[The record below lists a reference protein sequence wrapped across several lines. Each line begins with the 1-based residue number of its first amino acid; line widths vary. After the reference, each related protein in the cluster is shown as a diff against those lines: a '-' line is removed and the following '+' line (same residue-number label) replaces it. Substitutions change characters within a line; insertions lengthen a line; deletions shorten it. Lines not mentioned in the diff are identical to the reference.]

1 MMHLAA
7 LPDER
12 AASHPGGRCLADG
25 RRELDNATFA
35 AEVRRTSRALVG
47 MGIGRGDVVAVVLPN
62 SVELVTI
69 MFAAWRLGA
78 ALTPV
83 NPAPMR
89 PEVQYQLSDSGAR
102 LVVADDSSSSKVEGG
117 GARVC
122 VVDELLRR
130 EGATDVMAPRTEP
143 NELALMIYTGGTT
156 GRPKGVMLDHANLVA
171 TTAMIVDW
179 FEMTAADRCLLV
191 LPLFHVNGIMVS
203 VVSPLV
209 AGGSTVIAPRF
220 DPKTFWDLVERVRP
234 TFFSAVPT
242 IYAML
247 TGLPAEVRPDTAS
260 LRCVVCGAAPMPAAA
275 IGEFE
280 DRYGVRILE
289 GYGESEG
296 TVVTTANPLSG
307 VRKPGTVGLPLS
319 GQEVRVVGEDDEPL
333 PPGQVGEVT
342 VRGPNVMRGYLG
354 KPVETAETLR
364 GGWLHTGDLGRFDRD
379 GYLVLVDRLKDMII
393 RGGENIYPK
402 EIEDALH
409 AHPSVADAAV
419 VGRPDPLFGEEP
431 VAFVVLRPGLAA
443 EPDELI
449 EHCKQVLAEFKVPRR
464 LHRGRPT
471 QDPDWQDRQAGAAR
485 AHLIPHR
492 KRCVIARSYLEIDR
506 RRAVHSRSHPGS
518 RRCPP
523 SDTRRPVRSS
533 RRPSGL
539 ASGAGAAGGPAAV
552 RLRSDDRERHAAEAQ
567 RSA

>member
-1 MMHLAA
+1 MMMHLAV

-12 AASHPGGRCLADG
+12 AASHPGGQCLADG
-25 RRELDNATFA
+25 RRELDNASFA
-35 AEVRRTSRALVG
+35 AEVRRVSGALVG

-62 SVELVTI
+62 SVDLVTI

-83 NPAPMR
+83 NPALTR
-89 PEVQYQLSDSGAR
+89 PEVQYQLTDSGAR
-102 LVVADDSSSSKVEGG
+102 LVVADDSSLSKVEGG
-117 GARVC
+117 VARVC
-122 VVDELLRR
+122 VVDELVRR
-130 EGATDVMAPRTEP
+130 DGATDVMAPRTEP
-143 NELALMIYTGGTT
+143 DELALMIYTGGTT

-247 TGLPAEVRPDTAS
+247 SGLPAEVRPDTAS

-275 IGEFE
+275 IHEFE
-280 DRYGVRILE
+280 DRYGVPILE
-289 GYGESEG
+289 GYGQSEG

-307 VRKPGTVGLPLS
+307 LHKPGTVGLPLP

-333 PPGQVGEVT
+333 PSGQVGEVT

-354 KPVETAETLR
+354 KPEETAETLR
-364 GGWLHTGDLGRFDRD
+364 GGWLHTGDLGRFDED

-402 EIEDALH
+402 EIEDALY
-409 AHPSVADAAV
+409 AHPSVFDAAV

-431 VAFVVLRPGLAA
+431 VAFVVLRPGSAA

-449 EHCKQVLAEFKVPRR
+449 EHCKNVLAKFKVPRAVFIEADLPR
-464 LHRGRPT
+464 TPIG
-471 QDPDWQDRQAGAAR
+471 
-485 AHLIPHR
+485 
-492 KRCVIARSYLEIDR
+492 KIAK
-506 RRAVHSRSHPGS
+506 
-518 RRCPP
+518 
-523 SDTRRPVRSS
+523 PV
-533 RRPSGL
+533 L
-539 ASGAGAAGGPAAV
+539 
-552 RLRSDDRERHAAEAQ
+552 RERISSPTA
-567 RSA
+567 RTT

>member
-1 MMHLAA
+1 
-7 LPDER
+7 
-12 AASHPGGRCLADG
+12 
-25 RRELDNATFA
+25 
-35 AEVRRTSRALVG
+35 
-47 MGIGRGDVVAVVLPN
+47 
-62 SVELVTI
+62 
-69 MFAAWRLGA
+69 
-78 ALTPV
+78 
-83 NPAPMR
+83 
-89 PEVQYQLSDSGAR
+89 
-102 LVVADDSSSSKVEGG
+102 
-117 GARVC
+117 
-122 VVDELLRR
+122 
-130 EGATDVMAPRTEP
+130 
-143 NELALMIYTGGTT
+143 
-156 GRPKGVMLDHANLVA
+156 MLDHANLVA
-171 TTAMIVDW
+171 TATMIVDW

-247 TGLPAEVRPDTAS
+247 TGLPAAVRPDTAS
-260 LRCVVCGAAPMPAAA
+260 LRCVICGAAPMPAAA

-289 GYGESEG
+289 GYGQSEG

-307 VRKPGTVGLPLS
+307 VRKPGTVGLPLP

-333 PPGQVGEVT
+333 PSGQVGEVT

-354 KPVETAETLR
+354 KPEETAETLR
-364 GGWLHTGDLGRFDRD
+364 GGWLHSGDLGRFDGD

-402 EIEDALH
+402 EIEDALY

-449 EHCKQVLAEFKVPRR
+449 EHCKIVLAKFKVPRAVFIEAELPR
-464 LHRGRPT
+464 TPIG
-471 QDPDWQDRQAGAAR
+471 
-485 AHLIPHR
+485 
-492 KRCVIARSYLEIDR
+492 KIAK
-506 RRAVHSRSHPGS
+506 
-518 RRCPP
+518 
-523 SDTRRPVRSS
+523 PV
-533 RRPSGL
+533 L
-539 ASGAGAAGGPAAV
+539 
-552 RLRSDDRERHAAEAQ
+552 RERI
-567 RSA
+567 SSPTTSTT

>member
-1 MMHLAA
+1 MVKHLAA

-12 AASHPGGRCLADG
+12 AASRPGGPCLADG
-25 RRELDNATFA
+25 DRELDNATFA
-35 AEVRRTSRALVG
+35 AEVRRVSGALSG

-62 SVELVTI
+62 SVELVTT

-83 NPAPMR
+83 NPALTR
-89 PEVQYQLSDSGAR
+89 PEVQYQLTDSGAR
-102 LVVADDSSSSKVEGG
+102 LVVADDSSLSKVEGG
-117 GARVC
+117 AARAC
-122 VVDELLRR
+122 VADELVRR
-130 EGATDVMAPRTEP
+130 EGATDVMPPRTETD
-143 NELALMIYTGGTT
+143 ELALMIYTGGTT
-156 GRPKGVMLDHANLVA
+156 GRPKGVMLDHANLMA
-171 TTAMIVDW
+171 TAAMIVDW
-179 FEMTAADRCLLV
+179 FDMTAADRCLLV

-234 TFFSAVPT
+234 TYFSAVPT

-275 IGEFE
+275 IHAFE
-280 DRYGVRILE
+280 DRYGVAILE
-289 GYGESEG
+289 GYGQSEG
-296 TVVTTANPLSG
+296 TVVTTANPLTG
-307 VRKPGTVGLPLS
+307 LRKPGTVGLPLPE
-319 GQEVRVVGEDDEPL
+319 QEVRVVGEDDAPL

-354 KPVETAETLR
+354 KPKETAETLR
-364 GGWLHTGDLGRFDRD
+364 GGWLHTGDLGRFDED

-402 EIEDALH
+402 EIEDVLH
-409 AHPSVADAAV
+409 THPSVLEAAV

-449 EHCKQVLAEFKVPRR
+449 EHCQTVLAKFKVPRAVFIEANLPKTPIGKIAKPVLRDR
-464 LHRGRPT
+464 LPSPTPRGT
-471 QDPDWQDRQAGAAR
+471 
-485 AHLIPHR
+485 
-492 KRCVIARSYLEIDR
+492 
-506 RRAVHSRSHPGS
+506 
-518 RRCPP
+518 
-523 SDTRRPVRSS
+523 
-533 RRPSGL
+533 
-539 ASGAGAAGGPAAV
+539 
-552 RLRSDDRERHAAEAQ
+552 
-567 RSA
+567 